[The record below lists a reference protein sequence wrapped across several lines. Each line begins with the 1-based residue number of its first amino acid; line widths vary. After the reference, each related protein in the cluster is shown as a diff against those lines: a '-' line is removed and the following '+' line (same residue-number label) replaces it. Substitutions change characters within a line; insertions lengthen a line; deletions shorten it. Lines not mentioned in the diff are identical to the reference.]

1 MEDKIF
7 LWEVVFLYDR
17 SQQAI
22 TISKLPTEAQEQGV
36 KTVQNKEQRHKNDIS
51 DIVTVFLL
59 LTVGIFQAKF

>member
-1 MEDKIF
+1 MEDKIL

-22 TISKLPTEAQEQGV
+22 TISKLPAEAQEQGV

-59 LTVGIFQAKF
+59 LAVGIFHAKF